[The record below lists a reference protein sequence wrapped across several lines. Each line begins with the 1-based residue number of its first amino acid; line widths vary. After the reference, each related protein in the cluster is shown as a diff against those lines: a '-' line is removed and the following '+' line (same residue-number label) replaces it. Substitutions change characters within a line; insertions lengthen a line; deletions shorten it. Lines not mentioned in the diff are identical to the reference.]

1 MYVGTI
7 VEWEDQSQ
15 ITSLPINDVR
25 TQPLYLSLFTSDK
38 GPEDW
43 TVLSGTDWFNAYGNS
58 ISFAKHGQ
66 PLLQAAMSINAGA
79 RLLSKRLVASDAT
92 LANLSIVA
100 SVASEEVQAK
110 NAAGQLLYTDAEG
123 NDTTEA
129 TDAEGEAN
137 TAKMVN
143 VAKIKYEAKSVE
155 NITENSPK
163 AVYDAVKA
171 SISEG
176 SYLLYTITDNGRGT
190 SNKRF
195 SINPDYRLSRSKTYV
210 EYSMNITESGISIES
225 MSFNPCPNMVTTGS
239 NHSLQ
244 SVVATNS
251 SQICCIQDDDGIN
264 GLIAKIAEV
273 TEMTEDEVKS
283 IDFIFGCNKKGN
295 AVDTI
300 VVDDTGIA
308 LNSSMGQALLEGG
321 NGSMGETPITATEEY
336 VAQAEYALGSG
347 EDVYDTAI
355 FNLDQ
360 YKIDLIIDAN
370 YPEGVKRAIETLVTF
385 REDCVF
391 MRDYGLGLDSF
402 DKISAYNAEIAVKNK
417 FIADY
422 PISYDI
428 IDPYSKKQIA
438 VTVGYSLATLMVNH
452 LNSGRILPV
461 CGIKHDMIITDAI
474 KGTLNFSPVVCP
486 DPLGNQKEAME
497 EIRTN
502 YASYIGEDLVLETE
516 YTSQDELTQ
525 FSFLNNVLGT
535 QEVVRAIRTRCPV
548 IRYSFIDG
556 EDLERYKADID
567 DVVSQYQSNFKSI
580 EFEYVNDP
588 TYVNNK
594 IFYAALKVCHRDFIQ
609 TEWFK
614 VTAINIS
621 ES

>member
-15 ITSLPINDVR
+15 ISSLPIEDVR

-43 TVLSGTDWFNAYGNS
+43 TVTSGEDWFKTYGKS

-66 PLLQAAMSINAGA
+66 PLLQAAVSINAGA
-79 RLLSKRLVASDAT
+79 RLLSKRLVATDAT
-92 LANLSIVA
+92 LANFSIVA
-100 SVASEEVQAK
+100 TVTKESVQATDASGK
-110 NAAGQLLYTDAEG
+110 PLYTDAEG
-123 NDTTEA
+123 NETTEA
-129 TDAEGEAN
+129 EGDAGAN
-137 TAKMVN
+137 TPKMIN
-143 VAKIKYEAKSVE
+143 VAKIKYEGKSVE
-155 NITENSPK
+155 DIKLNKPED
-163 AVYDAVKA
+163 VYDAVKA
-171 SISEG
+171 TVGEG

-195 SINPDYRLSRSKTYV
+195 SINPEYRLSRSKNYI
-210 EYSMNITESGISIES
+210 EYTFNVTENGTSIES
-225 MSFNPCPNMVTTGS
+225 LMFNPCTNIVTSGS

-244 SVVATNS
+244 SVISTNS
-251 SQICCIQDDDGIN
+251 SQVACVQDDEGIN
-264 GLIAKIAEV
+264 NFVAAIAEACD
-273 TEMTEDEVKS
+273 MTVEDVMGL
-283 IDFIFGCNKKGN
+283 DFLFGYNKKQVKLSN
-295 AVDTI
+295 I
-300 VVDDTGIA
+300 EVDDSGIA
-308 LNSSMGQALLEGG
+308 LNSSFGQALLEGT
-321 NGSMGETPITATEEY
+321 NGAMGETPIEAVDEY
-336 VAQAEYALGSG
+336 VKQAERALGT
-347 EDVYDTAI
+347 DPDYVYDTSI

-360 YKIDLIIDAN
+360 YKIDVVIDAN
-370 YPEGVKRAIETLVTF
+370 YPEGVKRAIENLVTF

-391 MRDYGLGLDSF
+391 LRDYGLGLDTY
-402 DKISAYNAEIAVKNK
+402 DKIATYNAEISVKNK

-422 PISYDI
+422 PISYDV
-428 IDPYSKKQIA
+428 IDPYSKKQIS
-438 VTVGYSLATLMVNH
+438 VTVGYTLARLMVTH
-452 LNSGRILPV
+452 LNAGRILPV

-486 DPLGNQKEAME
+486 EPLGNQKEAME
-497 EIRTN
+497 EIRAN
-502 YASYIGEDLVLETE
+502 YASYIGEDLVIETE

-567 DVVSQYQSNFKSI
+567 DVVSQFKSNFKSI
-580 EFEYVNDP
+580 EFQYVADP

-614 VTAINIS
+614 VTAINVT